1 MSFCVC
7 VSWLFHFNVVKFII
21 LFVYGLCFLYLSESF
36 HVSLANPESS
46 AMTPCVWSPQ
56 TGRVLTV
63 PPLSPVAPLHLTP
76 MSPPLGMSLL
86 QAIRVNI
93 TYPSKFLQ
101 TLSQWLIL
109 SLFFLSF
116 FSPLP
121 SQTPKTTLMSILA
134 SLYSLQLC
142 ADLDL
147 QGWILGLVFPSQHCA
162 CTWENWFLD
171 LAAEVLCL
179 SCVINRNIKLFIT
192 FTKCNIKAIKRLLQ
206 HNIEIIAGFI
216 TQTP

>member
-63 PPLSPVAPLHLTP
+63 PPLSPVAPPHRHSDVSSTWNV
-76 MSPPLGMSLL
+76 SPPS
-86 QAIRVNI
+86 
-93 TYPSKFLQ
+93 YPCKYYPPLKVS
-101 TLSQWLIL
+101 SNPVPVIDSL
-109 SLFFLSF
+109 SLFPFFLLAPAF
-116 FSPLP
+116 TDTQDP
-121 SQTPKTTLMSILA
+121 LMSILA

-216 TQTP
+216 TPTP